1 MGVFENASSFGDQI
15 TWLFI
20 LKPKSEPNEAME
32 RQIIDIFGSWID
44 FGDIGAVSE
53 EETKVFHFCVQHLQK
68 LVFGKTQRQGF
79 VRINWEWIESWVE
92 L

>member
-1 MGVFENASSFGDQI
+1 
-15 TWLFI
+15 
-20 LKPKSEPNEAME
+20 ME

-79 VRINWEWIESWVE
+79 VRIN
-92 L
+92 